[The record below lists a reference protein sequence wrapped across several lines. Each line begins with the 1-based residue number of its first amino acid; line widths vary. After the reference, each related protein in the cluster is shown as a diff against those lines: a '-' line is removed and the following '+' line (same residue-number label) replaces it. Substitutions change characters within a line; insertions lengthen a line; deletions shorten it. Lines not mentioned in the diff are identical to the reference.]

1 MGSNIFSD
9 IQQLEVLA
17 FFSGYPLIY
26 FLVRILTRN
35 TLLKNSKRAEL
46 ISILP
51 FAYALTGTLYLGLQL
66 KNIYPDYTI
75 ENIKHRVQQPWFQ
88 IWGLL
93 SIIFWMPAIPKRQ
106 VLSLLHSLVFFL
118 IIVKDLLFQFTGFIR
133 DHDMIKNDMRL
144 YTVSIFLNLV
154 TYIFLFLF
162 IWLFPIHK
170 KYPGTD

>member
-1 MGSNIFSD
+1 MGTNILSD
-9 IQQLEVLA
+9 IRQLEVLA

-35 TLLKNSKRAEL
+35 TLFKNSKRTEL

-66 KNIYPDYTI
+66 ENIYPDYTI
-75 ENIKHRVQQPWFQ
+75 ENLKHHIQQSGLQ

-93 SIIFWMPAIPKRQ
+93 SILFWIPDIPKRQ

-118 IIVKDLLFQFTGFIR
+118 IIIKDLLFQLTGFIR

-144 YTVSIFLNLV
+144 YTVSIFLNLA
-154 TYIFLFLF
+154 TYIFLFLLF
-162 IWLFPIHK
+162 QLFPIHK
-170 KYPGTD
+170 KYHWS

>member
-1 MGSNIFSD
+1 MGSNILND

-26 FLVRILTRN
+26 YLVRILTRN
-35 TLLKNSKRAEL
+35 TLHKNSKRAEL

-51 FAYALTGTLYLGLQL
+51 FAYALIGTLYFGLQL

-75 ENIKHRVQQPWFQ
+75 ENIKHHIQQPWLQ

-93 SIIFWMPAIPKRQ
+93 SILFWIPAIPKRQ

-118 IIVKDLLFQFTGFIR
+118 VIVKDLLFRFGGFIR
-133 DHDMIKNDMRL
+133 DHDMMRNEMRL
-144 YTVSIFLNLV
+144 YTVSIFLNLAA
-154 TYIFLFLF
+154 YIFLFLLF
-162 IWLFPIHK
+162 QLFPIHK
-170 KYPGTD
+170 KHPGS